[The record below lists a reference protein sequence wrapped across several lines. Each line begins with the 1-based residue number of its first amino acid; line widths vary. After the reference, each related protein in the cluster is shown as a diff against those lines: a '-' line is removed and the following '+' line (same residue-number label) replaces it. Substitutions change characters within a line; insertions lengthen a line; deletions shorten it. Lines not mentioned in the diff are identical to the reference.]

1 VIKLELNTL
10 LNMENKDFA
19 VFILTHG
26 RPDNVLT
33 YKTLLKC
40 GYKGKV
46 YFVIDNEDKC
56 IEQYQKN
63 FGAENVMVF
72 DKKAMADKT
81 DEANNF
87 DNRKVIVHARNYC
100 FELAEQLGYKYFIQL
115 DDDYYE
121 FIYKFSDT
129 KGQVLS
135 KDINKIFDLMFA
147 FYKSTSALSICFA
160 QTGDFIGGV
169 DNGKGVYRFA
179 KRKCMNSF
187 FCSTERPFRFVGSIN
202 EDVNT
207 YTTLAGMGGLFL
219 TIPVFA
225 INQKDSQTQKSGMS
239 DIYKLQGTYI
249 KSFTTVLMQP
259 SNVSISMMN
268 ASHKRI
274 HHSIKWINTT
284 PMIISEKY
292 KKFNH

>member
-1 VIKLELNTL
+1 
-10 LNMENKDFA
+10 MENNFA

-26 RPDNVLT
+26 RADNVLT
-33 YKTLLKC
+33 YSTLRKC
-40 GYKGKV
+40 GYNGKIYLV
-46 YFVIDNEDKC
+46 VDNEDKQ
-56 IEQYQKN
+56 IKKYQDN
-63 FGAENVMVF
+63 FGEEFVKIF
-72 DKKAMADKT
+72 DKKAMADNI

-87 DNRKVIVHARNYC
+87 DNRKVIVHSRNYC
-100 FELAEQLGYKYFIQL
+100 FTLAKELGYKYFIQL

-135 KDINKIFDLMFA
+135 KDINKIFNLMFD
-147 FYKSTSALSICFA
+147 FYNKTDALSICFA

-187 FCSTERPFRFVGSIN
+187 FCSTDREFQFIGSIN

-207 YTTLAGMGGLFL
+207 YTTLASRGGLFL

-225 INQKDSQTQKSGMS
+225 INQKDSQTQKDGMS

-259 SNVSISMMN
+259 SNVKVSIMN
-268 ASHKRI
+268 ATHKRI
-274 HHSIKWINTT
+274 HHSIAWKNTT
-284 PMIISEKY
+284 PMIVSQAY
-292 KKFNH
+292 KK